1 MKRVF
6 LDTNVAVDLMAKRE
20 PFFEDAK
27 SIFSRSADGKFTLLL
42 SVLSFWNI
50 FYLMR
55 KDPGE
60 AKARK
65 DLAILASLVE
75 VVPALGDDLQRA
87 LGSNLKDLE
96 DALQLEAAV
105 RAKAEIIITR
115 DARGFKGAELPIMSP
130 SEFLRLT

>member
-6 LDTNVAVDLMAKRE
+6 LDTNVVIDLMAKRE
-20 PFFEDAK
+20 PFFADAK

-65 DLAILASLVE
+65 DLAILASLVK
-75 VVPALGDDLQRA
+75 VVPALGEDLQRA
-87 LGSNLKDLE
+87 LESDLKDLE
-96 DALQLEAAV
+96 DALQL
-105 RAKAEIIITR
+105 K
-115 DARGFKGAELPIMSP
+115 
-130 SEFLRLT
+130 RLSAQGRKSS

>member
-20 PFFEDAK
+20 PFFEDAR
-27 SIFSRSADGKFTLLL
+27 SIFSRSADGEFILLL

-60 AKARK
+60 VKARK

-75 VVPALGDDLQRA
+75 VVPALGADLHRA

-105 RAKAEIIITR
+105 RAKAGVIITR
-115 DARGFKGAELPIMSP
+115 DAEGFKGANLPIMSP
-130 SEFLRLT
+130 AAFLQVT